1 MTGVQTCALPIC
13 AGYSYTASNLKEDVK
28 NSNLEVYTNGT
39 NPAYTFDSDTQYITC
54 GLGYRFSGFY
64 ADLAYVYKHR
74 ESTYRAFTSFKDYD
88 GYWYDGPSA
97 KVTDNNSQLVF
108 TIGYRF

>member
-1 MTGVQTCALPIC
+1 M
-13 AGYSYTASNLKEDVK
+13 S
-28 NSNLEVYTNGT
+28 
-39 NPAYTFDSDTQYITC
+39 
-54 GLGYRFSGFY
+54 
-64 ADLAYVYKHR
+64 KHR

-97 KVTDNNSQLVF
+97 KVTDGNSQLVF